1 MTVDGEERLLFVTVV
16 PGARSAGVVGPFDGG
31 VKIRLRSPA
40 DRGRANDELC
50 TLIAESIGARRSA
63 VHIETGQTSRRKRIS
78 VDGYTPLQVLERLI
92 EHGS

>member
-1 MTVDGEERLLFVTVV
+1 MTADAIERLLSVTVV

-50 TLIAESIGARRSA
+50 KLIADSLGTPRSA
-63 VHIETGQTSRRKRIS
+63 VRIETGHTSRRKRIS
-78 VDGYTPLQVLERLI
+78 VDGFTPSQVTERLI